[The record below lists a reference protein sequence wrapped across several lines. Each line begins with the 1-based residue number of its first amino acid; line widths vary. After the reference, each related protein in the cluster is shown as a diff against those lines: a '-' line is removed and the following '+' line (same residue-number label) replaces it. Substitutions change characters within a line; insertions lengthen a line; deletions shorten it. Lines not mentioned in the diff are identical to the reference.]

1 MHKKCDGCKALQY
14 EKCLLGY
21 EITYKRKVI
30 NVGNGNMETLKFS
43 PIKQCPKPLT
53 YKKYIECM
61 ENLRSYNPWDEEE
74 Q

>member
-1 MHKKCDGCKALQY
+1 MHKKCKGCKAFEY
-14 EKCLLGY
+14 NKCLLGY
-21 EITYKRKVI
+21 EISNFILSKDLTM
-30 NVGNGNMETLKFS
+30 NGITKEEYYPLK
-43 PIKQCPKPLT
+43 KCPKPLT